1 MIATAL
7 ALFRLIPQPL
17 LLRALTIAAALV
29 ALWLF
34 IQDRERAAT
43 ERAAANIERANH
55 VAKER
60 FVDASGAVNRCY
72 GAGGDWDRFERVCKH
87 GPR

>member
-1 MIATAL
+1 MIAAAL
-7 ALFRLIPQPL
+7 ALFRLIPPHL
-17 LLRALTIAAALV
+17 LLRALAIVAALT

-43 ERAAANIERANH
+43 QRAAANIERANH

-60 FVDASGAVNRCY
+60 FVEAREAVDRCY
-72 GAGGDWDRFERVCKH
+72 SAGGDWDRFERVCKR
-87 GPR
+87 GAR